1 LCRDIEVTL
10 GEENHIGESLE
21 RSKSTGTLLDD
32 PYDAVQPFCYG
43 VGQSTSNKGKDSV
56 NMSFNGFD
64 EFPDRLQTTS
74 NKGKDSVNMSFN
86 GFDEFPD
93 RPQTTSKSSAH
104 PTLDKPLC
112 SPGSIVVLKLLKLIL
127 QHPCSMDTT
136 IAFA

>member
-21 RSKSTGTLLDD
+21 SSKSTGTILDD

-43 VGQSTSNKGKDSV
+43 VGQSTSNKG
-56 NMSFNGFD
+56 
-64 EFPDRLQTTS
+64 E
-74 NKGKDSVNMSFN
+74 DSVNMSFN